1 MGDIFLDCR
10 EAGVR
15 GGAAAA
21 EFLRFCPDL
30 VVTRF
35 DEPEFSLV
43 HTSADEVGVWGPAWS
58 ADRSVLVVST
68 GRIALDAPEWAAAR
82 QLPGD
87 GGLACRHVLSVY
99 REGGVEAVGRLD
111 GHFTMVIFDRG
122 TKSLHVVTDRWG
134 LAPCFEHEADGVPVF
149 SSHPDALADATGEA
163 AALDTTSLAE
173 FVLTA
178 RVSAPFCHYARLRS
192 LPVATVRTI
201 EFHDGMAQR
210 KPAWNYYQFRYDP
223 RPPDELEA
231 VAEELAEA
239 LKAAASR
246 RTLPLFGKAA
256 VALSGGLDSRTL
268 LCATGRPGEVVAF
281 CCHDVEN
288 DEFQIAREI
297 AAAAGA
303 EFVPLRR
310 SPEYYAETAALGV
323 RISGGLG
330 SLASNHFLGFRD
342 TLRSLGTGS
351 LLTGCYWDYLFKG
364 LGYNK
369 RVNKWTTMESP
380 GDFDFSFYARHGRFT
395 TPLAGRVRE
404 RLEAQFPP
412 DLREDRS
419 EAALAEIEHRRI
431 FPLFY
436 EEDST
441 ARSVP
446 QRVMPWYIPFA
457 DTAVMSARLKMGT
470 AMKLNRRAMIQA
482 TRRLCGPVI
491 AGIPDANTGVA
502 IGAPVW
508 REAVSAHSR
517 RLRSRLMKFRSRRAT
532 ASSWLNWG
540 YYIRH
545 SVPLRALWE
554 APDPRADALFDE
566 ILGPGGW
573 HRDPASYSGFGV
585 NVFLRLLTLKTWLGQ
600 RPG

>member
-1 MGDIFLDCR
+1 MGDFFLDCR
-10 EAGVR
+10 EAGAR
-15 GGAAAA
+15 RSAAAIK
-21 EFLRFCPDL
+21 FLRFCPDL
-30 VVTRF
+30 AVTMI
-35 DEPEFSLV
+35 EESEFLLV
-43 HTSADEVGVWGPAWS
+43 HTSADDAGVWGPAWS
-58 ADRSVLVVST
+58 AERDVLVVST
-68 GRIALDAPEWAAAR
+68 GRIALDALDWEAASR
-82 QLPGD
+82 LPGD
-87 GGLACRHVLSVY
+87 GGMACRHVVSVY
-99 REGGVEAVGRLD
+99 RQGGVEAVGRLD

-122 TKSLHVVTDRWG
+122 AKCIHVVTDQWG
-134 LAPCFEHEADGVPVF
+134 LAPCFEHEADGVPVM
-149 SSHPDALADATGEA
+149 SSHADVLADATGEST
-163 AALDTTSLAE
+163 ALDTTSLAE

-178 RVSAPFCHYARLRS
+178 RVSAPFCHYTRLRA

-201 EFHDGMAQR
+201 DFRAGTAHRRPARATCEFR
-210 KPAWNYYQFRYDP
+210 SDP
-223 RPPDELEA
+223 RPPEELES

-239 LKAAASR
+239 LKSAAAR
-246 RTLPLFGKAA
+246 RSLPLFGRTA

-268 LCATGRPGEVVAF
+268 LCATGRASEVVAF

-288 DEFQIAREI
+288 DEFQIARSI

-310 SPEYYAETAALGV
+310 SPEYYGETAALGV

-342 TLRSLGTGS
+342 ALKSLGTGS

-380 GDFDFSFYARHGRFT
+380 GEFDFSFYARHGRSA

-404 RLEAQFPP
+404 RLEEQFPP
-412 DLREDRS
+412 DLRRDRS
-419 EAALAEIEHRRI
+419 EAGLTEIERRRI

-457 DTAVMSARLKMGT
+457 DTAVQSARLKLGT

-482 TRRLCGPVI
+482 TRRVCGPVI

-532 ASSWLNWG
+532 ASSWLNWS

-545 SVPLRALWE
+545 SAPLRALWD
-554 APDPRADALFDE
+554 APDPRADAVFDE
-566 ILGPGGW
+566 ILGPDGW
-573 HRDPASYSGFGV
+573 QRDPASYSGFGV
-585 NVFLRLLTLKTWLGQ
+585 NMYLRLLTLKTWLGQ